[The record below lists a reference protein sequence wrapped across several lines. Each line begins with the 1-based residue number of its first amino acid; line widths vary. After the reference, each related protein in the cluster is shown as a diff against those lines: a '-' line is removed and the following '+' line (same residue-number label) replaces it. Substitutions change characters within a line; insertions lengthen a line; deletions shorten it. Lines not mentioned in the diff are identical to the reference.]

1 MMTLF
6 FNWQVVQSKRFE
18 DHFPRCQRTD
28 NVSPYSPPDQNICLV
43 FNSGLRAGSYH
54 STESE
59 VCILQ
64 VSYEQFFT
72 ELYNFSVTFHSHFV
86 IVTKCIISKVCNN
99 RSLQVKTR
107 L

>member
-54 STESE
+54 S
-59 VCILQ
+59 LQ
-64 VSYEQFFT
+64 NLKFASCKSPTNNSSQNFITFQLHFT
-72 ELYNFSVTFHSHFV
+72 ATL
-86 IVTKCIISKVCNN
+86 
-99 RSLQVKTR
+99 
-107 L
+107 